1 MYSSFEIFL
10 ANFSFLIFFISM
22 IVYWIQASNF
32 QTKNESTLAGFENG
46 SFNILNLTFVAKKY
60 LI

>member
-10 ANFSFLIFFISM
+10 ANFSFFIFFISM

-32 QTKNESTLAGFENG
+32 QTKMKVL
-46 SFNILNLTFVAKKY
+46 
-60 LI
+60 